1 MSSLRGRICFLGLFL
16 NGSFFAFLIA
26 CLYCCICIHLPDM
39 MATRVNVA
47 ASELASPSILPSP
60 SREDRHFLSRY
71 PLHSSVTNRYGAQLD
86 QALDY
91 RDVVIGPYN
100 AQDPFRL
107 WQLNRF
113 VTGGVNAGY
122 DDSAMEEH
130 MLAKVISSAKED
142 ETLAAPGPVSSCH
155 F

>member
-1 MSSLRGRICFLGLFL
+1 M
-16 NGSFFAFLIA
+16 
-26 CLYCCICIHLPDM
+26 HLPDM

-47 ASELASPSILPSP
+47 SPPILQSP
-60 SREDRHFLSRY
+60 TRDDRHFLFRY
-71 PLHSSVTNRYGAQLD
+71 QLHSSVTNRYGAQLD

-113 VTGGVNAGY
+113 VTGGVNGGY

-130 MLAKVISSAKED
+130 MLAKVTSSVKAD
-142 ETLAAPGPVSSCH
+142 ETLAGPGPVSSCH